1 MNEKSIHTQ
10 RLILI
15 PFTHRIATNILQ
27 ENYKELLDME
37 LTLGKGWPDEDAM
50 ETIPK
55 IIKALELTG
64 EPTGF
69 ESWMIIT
76 KDGMKIIGDVG
87 FKGAPNAEG
96 EVDIGYGIIEAE
108 RKKGYAY
115 EAAEGLA
122 NWALLQPDV
131 KKITAKCLLDNKD
144 SAKLLVKMGF
154 TEIKRDDT
162 MIYWSRQKE

>member
-27 ENYKELLDME
+27 ENYEELLDMG

-55 IIKALELTG
+55 IIKALELAG

-76 KDGMKIIGDVG
+76 KDGRKIIGDAG
-87 FKGAPNAEG
+87 FKGAPNTEG

-131 KKITAKCLLDNKD
+131 KKITAKCLLDNID

-162 MIYWSRQKE
+162 MIYWSSQKG